1 MRTYRRSSSA
11 DHRSTSIAV
20 GVQTNEPLINTF
32 RLLSAVAVISDEVS
46 NINEALLSADG
57 GWSTA

>member
-1 MRTYRRSSSA
+1 VNIQTVQLRRPQINI
-11 DHRSTSIAV
+11 DRRHI
-20 GVQTNEPLINTF
+20 QTNEPLINTF

-46 NINEALLSADG
+46 NINEALLSADR